1 MPAYSKSPL
10 GFPHQSPQCRFPNS
24 RNRATSAARAHVL
37 ACPAPGQRHRK
48 EIRANSRARPCC
60 PWMCAE
66 SATRSGEIPIGAA
79 GKRSVPDLW
88 PSPCPIPI
96 DCEISQAVPCVL
108 WRRFLECMFPAAMAA
123 IPHHAARLH
132 CIVLGEWRGFN
143 ALNHH
148 HTSLFNTQKHLRP
161 KTLSPLY
168 PTGHHKSPHK
178 WKNSK

>member
-123 IPHHAARLH
+123 IPPSCCPPALHRLRRMAWFQRF
-132 CIVLGEWRGFN
+132 E
-143 ALNHH
+143 
-148 HTSLFNTQKHLRP
+148 P
-161 KTLSPLY
+161 
-168 PTGHHKSPHK
+168 SPHLLIQHTETPQAQD
-178 WKNSK
+178 SFPTLPHGSP